1 MGKDTD
7 KDWRIVWFAAH
18 NRRDWYSSMTT
29 TLFTQIN
36 YTLATLLDQIKLGQ
50 IGLPEIQRPFVWPNS
65 KVRDLFDSMYHGYP
79 VGYLLF
85 WSNGLPGGHR
95 QIGVDSKQVVPQML
109 IVDGQQRLTSLYA
122 VVKGVEVVCEN
133 YQKERIRI
141 AFRPRDGKF
150 MVADATVQNDPEFV
164 SDISVLWSPATSI
177 FQFVTG
183 FVAHLKALRPLN
195 ALSQAEENG
204 ITQAL
209 SDLHNLGNYPFT
221 ALVLSPSMA
230 EEQVAE
236 VFVRINGTGTRLNE
250 ADFILT
256 LMSVFWDE
264 GRAALEA
271 FCRGARQPVVSG
283 ATPFN
288 HFLQPDPDQLLRVDV
303 GYGFR
308 RARLRHVYSLLRGKD
323 LETEAFSDEFRDKQF
338 TLLKAAQER
347 VINVQNWKDFLTVL
361 LRAGYRNGDMITSKT
376 AILYTYVLWL
386 IGKYD
391 YGVDHDTLREIM
403 AQWFFASA
411 LTGRYTDSPETRMEQ
426 DLAYLREVKDAAGFV
441 VLWRKVIG
449 DTLTGDFWRTT
460 LPAALTISG
469 ARVPALFAYYAALNL
484 LDARVLFSKVKVAD
498 LLDPAA
504 HAKKSALERHH
515 LFPRKYLAKLG
526 ISEQPQQNQLANF
539 ALVEWQDNIE
549 ISDTAPATYLPKYLA
564 RFKPETG
571 ADFQPEELAQM
582 YYWHALPD
590 GWEHMPYDQFLEAR
604 RARMAGVIHDAFTLL
619 STGKG
624 PKPELQTIALPD
636 ISIPDAVPELDD
648 ADGGL
653 APRHFMRREFWQGF
667 MHRAAGR
674 VPLPARLGRGIGSWI
689 SAPTGKKQLYWDY
702 LIRMHDAGL
711 DLSIYR
717 QDAAENKRLFDL
729 LFAHRKEIEHV
740 FDAALEWDRY
750 DRGRGSYVRYDLS
763 GGGLLARET
772 WPELQERMIET
783 MARFQLAL
791 LPIVQG
797 LPD

>member
-1 MGKDTD
+1 
-7 KDWRIVWFAAH
+7 
-18 NRRDWYSSMTT
+18 MTT

-95 QIGVDSKQVVPQML
+95 QIGTDSKQVVPQML

-122 VVKGVEVVCEN
+122 VVKGVEVVREN

-164 SDISVLWSPATSI
+164 PDISVLWSPTTAI

-183 FVAHLKALRPLN
+183 FVAHLKAQHP
-195 ALSQAEENG
+195 LSQAEENDV
-204 ITQAL
+204 TQAL
-209 SDLHNLGNYPFT
+209 SDLYNLGNYPFT
-221 ALVLSPSMA
+221 ALVLSSSMA

-256 LMSVFWDE
+256 LMSVFWDV
-264 GRAALEA
+264 GRADLEA
-271 FCRGARQPVVSG
+271 FCRDARQPAATG
-283 ATPFN
+283 ASPFN

-323 LETEAFSDEFRDKQF
+323 LETEVFSDELREKQF
-338 TLLKAAQER
+338 AQLKAAQER

-391 YGVDHDTLREIM
+391 YGVDHDSLRDTM
-403 AQWFFASA
+403 AQWFFASV

-426 DLAYLREVKDAAGFV
+426 DLSRLRDVKDAAGFV
-441 VLWRKVIG
+441 ALWRKVIA
-449 DTLTGDFWRTT
+449 DTLTDDFWRKT
-460 LPAALTISG
+460 LPGEMAVSS

-504 HAKKSALERHH
+504 QAKKSALERHH

-526 ISEQPQQNQLANF
+526 TTEQSQQNQLANF
-539 ALVEWQDNIE
+539 ALVEWKDNIE
-549 ISDTAPATYLPKYLA
+549 ISDTAPAAYLPKYLS
-564 RFKPETG
+564 RFKPENG
-571 ADFQPEELAQM
+571 AEFHPDDLAQM
-582 YYWHALPD
+582 YYWHALPS
-590 GWEHMPYDQFLEAR
+590 GWEHMQYGRFLEAR
-604 RARMAGVIHDAFTLL
+604 RLRMAGIIRDAFTLL
-619 STGKG
+619 STGTK
-624 PKPELQTIALPD
+624 PKAELQAIALPN
-636 ISIPDAVPELDD
+636 ITIPDDSPEPDD
-648 ADGGL
+648 VDEGL
-653 APRHFMRREFWQGF
+653 APRHIMRREFWQAF
-667 MHRAAGR
+667 MQRAAGR
-674 VPLPARLGRGIGSWI
+674 APLPSRLGKGISSWI
-689 SAPTGKKQLYWDY
+689 SVPTGKRQLYWDY

-717 QDAAENKRLFDL
+717 QDGVENKRLFDL
-729 LFAHRKEIEHV
+729 LSARRHEIEHS
-740 FDAALEWDRY
+740 FGATLEWDRY
-750 DRGRGSYVRYDLS
+750 DRGRGSYIRCRLS
-763 GGGLLARET
+763 GAGLQDRES
-772 WPELQERMIET
+772 WHDIQEQMIET
-783 MARFQLAL
+783 MTRLQHALAPAIGEL
-791 LPIVQG
+791 A
-797 LPD
+797 D